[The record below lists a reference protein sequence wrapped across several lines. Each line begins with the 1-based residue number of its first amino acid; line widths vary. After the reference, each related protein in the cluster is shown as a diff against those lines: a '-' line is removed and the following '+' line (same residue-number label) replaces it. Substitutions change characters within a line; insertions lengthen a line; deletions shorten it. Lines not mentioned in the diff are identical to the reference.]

1 MYTLFKF
8 YLFYLFY
15 FFILLTICTGCGL
28 STSIKDHDDDDD
40 DDDIKRDVI
49 DYLIRKIFSNSLKYY
64 NACMTLLSNK
74 N

>member
-40 DDDIKRDVI
+40 DIKRDVI